1 MPGTMFESSPRTS
14 ANKDSFNKFDL
25 LLAVVMT
32 LVGEEEMRN
41 EHVGQ
46 PSSER
51 SGVVLSEVISPH
63 SSAHLPSG
71 QWCTV
76 ALEVQSAS
84 G

>member
-1 MPGTMFESSPRTS
+1 MSGTACEISTRTS
-14 ANKDSFNKFDL
+14 ANEDSFDKFDL

-32 LVGEEEMRN
+32 LAGDEGMRN

-63 SSAHLPSG
+63 SSAYLPSD

-76 ALEVQSAS
+76 ALEVQSA
-84 G
+84 